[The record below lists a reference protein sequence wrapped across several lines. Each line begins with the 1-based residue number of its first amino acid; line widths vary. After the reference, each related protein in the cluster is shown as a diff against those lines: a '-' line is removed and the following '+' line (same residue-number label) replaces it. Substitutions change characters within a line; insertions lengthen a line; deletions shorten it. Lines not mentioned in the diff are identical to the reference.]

1 MKMNYNTAF
10 EHFEAFVEERVEN
23 FEIDSPE
30 LAAFI
35 QNIINYFTEG
45 PTTLDRQKGLLVRG
59 AIGSGKTFTM
69 KVIQKWLSAQKK
81 FSFYRCQTI
90 AEDFN
95 KTGPAVLVEYNT
107 EKEILFDDLG
117 AEEEGRYFGDKQ
129 EVFEKIILHRYEVF
143 QVTGH
148 KSHFTT
154 NFSNENLQKK
164 YGVRAYDRLKDL
176 VNVVNFP
183 IEKSRRGFK
192 VARFVEPKIQEA
204 PVDFEGIRKEF
215 IERCLEKPYAKS
227 VETGESLELDFFVA
241 RSLYWIMEEK
251 DVLMPSNEQLNSF
264 KGNVSKEILKPL
276 NQLKSASGSF
286 SLKRLMN
293 PFQENNLK
301 PSQQEAELIEQKA
314 MNKYINSLV
323 YKHGMPYIIK
333 KISA

>member
-23 FEIDSPE
+23 FEIDSSE

-35 QNIINYFTEG
+35 QNVLNYFTEG
-45 PTTLDRQKGLLVRG
+45 STTLNREKGLLVRG

-107 EKEILFDDLG
+107 EKDILFDDLG
-117 AEEEGRYFGDKQ
+117 AEEQGRYFGDKQ

-143 QVTGH
+143 QVTGN

-192 VARFVEPKIQEA
+192 VARFVEPKINSI
-204 PVDFEGIRKEF
+204 PVDYEGIRAEF
-215 IERCLEKPYAKS
+215 IERCLENPYKKS
-227 VETGESLELDFFVA
+227 VELGESLELDFYVS

-251 DVLMPSNEQLNSF
+251 NVLMPSNEELSKF
-264 KGNVSKEILKPL
+264 KGNVSSQILKPL
-276 NQLKSASGSF
+276 NELKGSSGSF
-286 SLKRLMN
+286 SIKSLMN
-293 PFQENNLK
+293 PYTQSNLTPTEQE
-301 PSQQEAELIEQKA
+301 SQLIEQKA
-314 MNKYINSLV
+314 MNSYVNSLV
-323 YKHGMPYIIK
+323 YKHGMKYIIN